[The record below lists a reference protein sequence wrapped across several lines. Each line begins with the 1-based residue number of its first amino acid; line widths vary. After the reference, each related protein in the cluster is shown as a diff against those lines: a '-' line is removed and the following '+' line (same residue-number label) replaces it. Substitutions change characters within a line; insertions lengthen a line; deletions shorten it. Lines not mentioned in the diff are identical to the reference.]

1 MRVIVAVG
9 VAVGMLWLADVF
21 LNNGRYEEV
30 IERGI
35 MSLVGK

>member
-1 MRVIVAVG
+1 MKVIVAVG
-9 VAVGMLWLADVF
+9 IAAGVLWLADVF
-21 LNNGRYEEV
+21 PNDGRYQEV

>member
-1 MRVIVAVG
+1 MKVIVAVG
-9 VAVGMLWLADVF
+9 IAAGMLWLADVF
-21 LNNGRYEEV
+21 LNDGRYQEV